1 MNKLKKDNVLNF
13 PSKMT
18 EIEREVEAIVFA
30 AAEPLSIETIE
41 TKISKNT
48 DVLKILQKLQT
59 FYTNRGINLVCIS
72 NKWSFR
78 TAQNLSSLMSQQ
90 KTVEK
95 KLSKAAIETLAIIVY
110 HQPVTRAEIEEIRG
124 VAFGTNTLEI
134 LMELNW
140 VKPQGR
146 KDIPG
151 KPIQYGTTDDFLSHF
166 NLQKLSDL
174 PTVDELGTAGLI
186 DTSSVDASIFGTGK
200 FYKEKQEDN
209 EAEESVDA
217 VDTAKAE
224 LDTLVNNEATLSEEF
239 KEKTAVIFEAAVK
252 SKLSDEIDR
261 LETQYKEELAEEVSS
276 TKSELVEKV
285 DSYLNYVVEN
295 WIKENE
301 IAIENGLRTEIAEGF
316 MDKLKDLFTES
327 YIQVPESKVDL
338 VDELAEQVEEL
349 ETKLNETTQKVI
361 DQSGEIEEM
370 TKDRIINESASDL
383 ADTQVEKLKSLV
395 NDLDFEN
402 EEKFKE
408 KVDTIKEA
416 HFSQETGSSDESPM
430 IEEDGHDEVME
441 TSPNMERYVSTL
453 KKTVS
458 KN

>member
-30 AAEPLSIETIE
+30 AAEPLSKETIE

-200 FYKEKQEDN
+200 FYKEKQED
-209 EAEESVDA
+209 
-217 VDTAKAE
+217 K
-224 LDTLVNNEATLSEEF
+224 
-239 KEKTAVIFEAAVK
+239 
-252 SKLSDEIDR
+252 
-261 LETQYKEELAEEVSS
+261 
-276 TKSELVEKV
+276 
-285 DSYLNYVVEN
+285 
-295 WIKENE
+295 KEN
-301 IAIENGLRTEIAEGF
+301 IYSDI
-316 MDKLKDLFTES
+316 
-327 YIQVPESKVDL
+327 
-338 VDELAEQVEEL
+338 DEM
-349 ETKLNETTQKVI
+349 LN
-361 DQSGEIEEM
+361 
-370 TKDRIINESASDL
+370 
-383 ADTQVEKLKSLV
+383 
-395 NDLDFEN
+395 
-402 EEKFKE
+402 
-408 KVDTIKEA
+408 
-416 HFSQETGSSDESPM
+416 
-430 IEEDGHDEVME
+430 
-441 TSPNMERYVSTL
+441 STL
-453 KKTVS
+453 KPES
-458 KN
+458 EE